1 MLDAVMTLVK
11 TVPGLE
17 RRTEGALQLA
27 RLRQQNA
34 LPQVTPAAFVSP
46 AGIAGDRAEVATGAF
61 RQQLTDVVAVTL
73 VLRASDDP
81 RAARAID
88 PLADLVRSVIEAV
101 AGNRPIGATGPIVFL
116 RGFLVSMAD
125 AAVTYQLEF
134 SVTSHMRLAR

>member
-1 MLDAVMTLVK
+1 MLDQIKALVE
-11 TVPGLE
+11 TIPVLA

-34 LPQVTPAAFVSP
+34 LPQVTPAAFVCP
-46 AGIAGDRAEVATGAF
+46 AGIAGDRPDVATGVF
-61 RQQLTDVVAVTL
+61 RQQLTDVVAVVI

-81 RAARAID
+81 KVARAID
-88 PLADLVRSVIEAV
+88 PLHDLIRQVITTV
-101 AGNRPIGATGPIVFL
+101 AGVRPPGASHPIQFL

-134 SVTSHMRLAR
+134 SAQSQMRLSR